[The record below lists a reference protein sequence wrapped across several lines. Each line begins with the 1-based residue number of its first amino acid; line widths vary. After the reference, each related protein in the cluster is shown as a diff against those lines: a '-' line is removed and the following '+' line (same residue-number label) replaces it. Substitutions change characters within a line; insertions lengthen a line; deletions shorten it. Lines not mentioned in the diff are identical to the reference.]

1 MPNETHE
8 GWDDLFEQL
17 PVDTTVADE
26 QKATAKARALEAF
39 ENRPTPNS
47 RLQAIGHTLMKYK
60 VPHWTTATLL
70 VTGMIWLFQSTSTP
84 AFAFDALVANLMK
97 ARTARYDMIT
107 TMEGQPELKM
117 KAYYL
122 EPNHLRQ
129 EITNGYINISDW
141 SVGKMIGLDPKSKQA
156 TVINML
162 NMPDDQKNGMHAN
175 QFEMIR
181 QALRTVTSDPN
192 SKTLSL
198 GEKQIDGRT
207 VLGFRIDAPGMPLT
221 VWADPET
228 ELPVRIETTM
238 VGPPKTKV
246 VMTNYEFNVELDESL
261 FSLDIPEG
269 YKVTEANVDA
279 TPANETDLIT
289 SLKMICSVSDGE
301 FPDGLNQ
308 VSIGKYAGKYVVKMG
323 VDPKTGPTG
332 EQLQEVVKLSRG
344 LNFVMVLPREA
355 DAHYAGAGV
364 QQGDSDRA
372 IFWYKP
378 TGSEKYHVI
387 YADLNVKEVEEAPTV
402 DGAVKL
408 AQ

>member
-1 MPNETHE
+1 MPNETHDD
-8 GWDDLFEQL
+8 WDQLFDQL
-17 PVDTTVADE
+17 PIDVTVNDENHADM
-26 QKATAKARALEAF
+26 KARVLDAF
-39 ENRPTPNS
+39 EDRPTPMS
-47 RLQAIGHTLMKYK
+47 RLQAIGNTLMKYK
-60 VPHWTTATLL
+60 VPHLTTAVLL
-70 VTGMIWLFQSTSTP
+70 VAGMIWMFQSTSTP
-84 AFAFDALVANLMK
+84 AFALETLVANLMK

-107 TMEGQPELKM
+107 TIEGQPQLKM

-129 EITNGYINISDW
+129 EITNGYINIADW
-141 SVGKMIGLDPKSKQA
+141 SSGKMIGLDPKSKQA
-156 TVINML
+156 TVIHML
-162 NMPDDQKNGMHAN
+162 NMPDDQKKGMQTN

-192 SKTLSL
+192 AKALSL
-198 GEKQIDGRT
+198 GEKQINGRK
-207 VLGFRIDAPGMPLT
+207 VLGFRIDAPGMPMT

-238 VGPPKTKV
+238 VGPPKTNV

-269 YKVTEANVDA
+269 YKVTEAEVDA
-279 TPANETDLIT
+279 TPSNETDLLT

-308 VSIGKYAGKYVVKMG
+308 VSIGKYAGKYVMKMG

-344 LNFVMVLPREA
+344 LQFVMLLPREA

-378 TGSEKYHVI
+378 TGSEKYHVL
-387 YADLNVKEVEEAPTV
+387 YADFKVREADTAPDVE
-402 DGAVKL
+402 GAVRL
-408 AQ
+408 AL